1 MIKRCVA
8 TNFLPKINNLDY
20 CIYIPNQMKE
30 LEAVT
35 NLNNLSFDF
44 QEKFFYLS
52 TTTKKCVSFN
62 NSVVKLR
69 APSTGGNNDLIIYPF

>member
-1 MIKRCVA
+1 
-8 TNFLPKINNLDY
+8 
-20 CIYIPNQMKE
+20 MKE

-35 NLNNLSFDF
+35 NLKNLSFDF

-69 APSTGGNNDLIIYPF
+69 APSTGGNNDLIYPF